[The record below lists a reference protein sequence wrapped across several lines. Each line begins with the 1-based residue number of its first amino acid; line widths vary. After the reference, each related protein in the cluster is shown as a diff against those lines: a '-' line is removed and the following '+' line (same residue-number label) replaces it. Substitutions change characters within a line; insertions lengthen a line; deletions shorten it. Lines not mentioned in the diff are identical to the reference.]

1 MNDVASM
8 PSPEA
13 YARAVNQVVAREL
26 LGKFTDSHSLPHIA
40 ALASSISSAQYFVDR
55 MQHAARFEHKQ
66 DYLDHAIAARSI
78 DGLVLEFGVATGAT
92 VNHIAAATSGP
103 VFGFDVFTGLPED
116 WRPGYPAGS
125 FRRTDLP
132 AVRDNVA
139 LIVGLFEETLPGFVD
154 SHPGPVSL
162 LHVDCDLYS
171 STKTIFRYLG
181 HRIVK
186 DTIILFDEYLNYPGW
201 QQHEFKAFQ
210 EYITWSGQSYEY
222 ISVIG
227 VHQQVGVRITG

>member
-1 MNDVASM
+1 MNHVAST
-8 PSPEA
+8 PSPEVF
-13 YARAVNQVVAREL
+13 ARAVNQAVAREL
-26 LGKFTDSHSLPHIA
+26 LGKFTDTHSLPHIG
-40 ALASSISSAQYFVDR
+40 ALAASISSAQYFIEK
-55 MQHAARFEHKQ
+55 MQNAARFERKQ
-66 DYLDHAIAARSI
+66 DYLDHAVAARAI
-78 DGLVLEFGVATGAT
+78 DGLVLEFGVASGAT
-92 VNHIAAATSGP
+92 VNHIAAAIPGA
-103 VFGFDVFTGLPED
+103 VYGFDVFTGLPED
-116 WRPGYPAGS
+116 WRAGYPAGA

-132 AVRDNVA
+132 PVRDNVA
-139 LIVGLFEETLPGFVD
+139 LIVGLFEQTLPGFVD

-186 DTIILFDEYLNYPGW
+186 GTVILFDEYLNYPGW

-210 EYITWSGQSYEY
+210 EYIAWSGQSYEY
-222 ISVIG
+222 ISLVG